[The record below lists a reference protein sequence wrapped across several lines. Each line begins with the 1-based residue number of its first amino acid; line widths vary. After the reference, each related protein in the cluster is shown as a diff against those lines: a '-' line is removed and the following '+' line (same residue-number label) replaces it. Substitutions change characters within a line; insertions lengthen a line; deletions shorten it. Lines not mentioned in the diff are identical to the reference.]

1 MKHKDDDEEQD
12 EGGRV
17 VLPVT
22 VNKDDC
28 SRTQSIYVSTAADE
42 VCFDVTYAHLYLFLT
57 LRSLTV
63 NRYDAMM
70 KYLPCLGRHE

>member
-57 LRSLTV
+57 TII
-63 NRYDAMM
+63 D
-70 KYLPCLGRHE
+70 CE